1 MFNPLILPDQHCN
14 QKAEEMDVHAILQVC
29 KLVQALQGGQ
39 RVANLAKSAART
51 SLCELLACTATLE
64 EHPMCRSTVASV
76 ANI

>member
-1 MFNPLILPDQHCN
+1 MFSPLILPDQRCN
-14 QKAEEMDVHAILQVC
+14 QKAEEMDVHAILQVG
-29 KLVQALQGGQ
+29 KLVQALQVGQ

-51 SLCELLACTATLE
+51 SLCDWLACTATLE